1 MEKAALSGA
10 EKAAKGADIANIAA
24 SVGQFAGTAITVIA
38 GISDQNKRRVFETNF
53 ALLTKDQKDKLD
65 KLMADASSELER
77 LKILTDALS
86 ASNQQRINNIALMY
100 AEAEKKK
107 RNQQIIILVGFLAFA
122 GIATYFIVK
131 KK

>member
-1 MEKAALSGA
+1 MAKAALSGA
-10 EKAAKGADIANIAA
+10 EKAAKGANIANIAS
-24 SVGQFAGTAITVIA
+24 SVGELAGTAINIIGTIT
-38 GISDQNKRRVFETNF
+38 DQNKRRVFESNY

>member
-1 MEKAALSGA
+1 MAKAALSGA
-10 EKAAKGADIANIAA
+10 EKAAKGANIANIAS
-24 SVGQFAGTAITVIA
+24 SVGELAGTAISVI
-38 GISDQNKRRVFETNF
+38 GTITDQNKRRVFESNY

-77 LKILTDALS
+77 IKILTDALS
-86 ASNQQRINNIALMY
+86 ASNRQRINNIALMY

-107 RNQQIIILVGFLAFA
+107 RNQQIIIVAGFLAFA
-122 GIATYFIVK
+122 GIATYFILK

>member
-1 MEKAALSGA
+1 MANPALSGA
-10 EKAAKGADIANIAA
+10 EKAAKGADIANIGA

-38 GISDQNKRRVFETNF
+38 GISDQNKRRVFESNYT
-53 ALLTKDQKDKLD
+53 LLTKDQKDKLD

-77 LKILTDALS
+77 LKILTNALS

>member
-10 EKAAKGADIANIAA
+10 EKAAKGADIANVAS
-24 SVGQFAGTAITVIA
+24 SVGQFAGTAISIIGTIT
-38 GISDQNKRRVFETNF
+38 DQNKRRVFESNY
-53 ALLTKDQKDKLD
+53 ALLNKDQKDKLD

-77 LKILTDALS
+77 LRILTNALS
-86 ASNQQRINNIALMY
+86 ASNTQRINNIALMY
-100 AEAEKKK
+100 AEAEKKR
-107 RNQQIIILVGFLAFA
+107 RNQQIIILIGFLAFA

>member
-1 MEKAALSGA
+1 MAKPALSGA

-38 GISDQNKRRVFETNF
+38 GISDQNKRRVFESNYT
-53 ALLTKDQKDKLD
+53 LLTKDQKDKLD

-86 ASNQQRINNIALMY
+86 SSNRQRINNIALMY

-107 RNQQIIILVGFLAFA
+107 RNQQIIIIVGLAAFA
-122 GIATYFIVK
+122 GIAAYFIIK
-131 KK
+131 NK

>member
-1 MEKAALSGA
+1 MAKPALSGA
-10 EKAAKGADIANIAA
+10 EKAAKGANIANIAA
-24 SVGQFAGTAITVIA
+24 SAGEFAGTAITII
-38 GISDQNKRRVFETNF
+38 GTITDQNKRRVFETNF
-53 ALLTKDQKDKLD
+53 ALLSKDQKDKLD